1 MVYKTAGQKILIW
14 LFILTL
20 AITLISGTDYW
31 QMWSILPITFFMLWL
46 ASKRIFPLLIMNLDV
61 MFLDEKAYQYEPN
74 YDNWRETNAADY

>member
-14 LFILTL
+14 LFIATL

-46 ASKRIFPLLIMNLDV
+46 ASKSLILSKRAV
-61 MFLDEKAYQYEPN
+61 
-74 YDNWRETNAADY
+74 